1 MNRQSSEQMKK
12 SLKSLVTAL
21 KELFSI
27 IPDIFTSFYKAI
39 NKRLKFSITF
49 KTTTI
54 HTFSLLGSLF
64 FNTLIITAGIITLLL
79 YQNYTTLSRNYN
91 SIKEKIISKDSGL
104 IEDYLKEFST
114 DNQIQISIFNNQNK
128 LYFTTDAFEN
138 FNSLN
143 DKFNEVEFSMV
154 NSIPYFHLI
163 NEAAINDDIYYIK
176 ISKSLNDYINIVIIA
191 AAVVASLNL
200 LVLISSAINISKT
213 TKKMLK
219 PIDNM
224 TNTAKSIS
232 ANHLDRRLDV
242 IESHDELKELA
253 ETFNEMLDRLQRAY
267 EQQNQFVSDASH
279 ELRTPIAVIQGYA
292 NMLNRWGKE
301 DKAVLEESIAA
312 INSEANNMK
321 ELVEKLLFLARAD
334 KRTQKLQKGEFY
346 LNELI
351 DEIAKET
358 KLIDNK
364 HSFICERND
373 VVLIYA
379 DRALIKQALRIFI
392 DNSIKYTPEGGT
404 IKLNSSR
411 DPNGLA
417 ISIEDTGIGIAK
429 EDISKVFDRFYRC
442 DKSRTRN
449 TGGTGLGLS
458 IAKWIIDN
466 HNGSIEIDSVLNQ
479 GTKVTIHLL

>member
-1 MNRQSSEQMKK
+1 
-12 SLKSLVTAL
+12 
-21 KELFSI
+21 
-27 IPDIFTSFYKAI
+27 
-39 NKRLKFSITF
+39 
-49 KTTTI
+49 
-54 HTFSLLGSLF
+54 
-64 FNTLIITAGIITLLL
+64 
-79 YQNYTTLSRNYN
+79 
-91 SIKEKIISKDSGL
+91 
-104 IEDYLKEFST
+104 
-114 DNQIQISIFNNQNK
+114 
-128 LYFTTDAFEN
+128 
-138 FNSLN
+138 
-143 DKFNEVEFSMV
+143 
-154 NSIPYFHLI
+154 
-163 NEAAINDDIYYIK
+163 
-176 ISKSLNDYINIVIIA
+176 
-191 AAVVASLNL
+191 
-200 LVLISSAINISKT
+200 
-213 TKKMLK
+213 MLK